1 MGLREQTDQ
10 QGEGLGAIVRKI
22 AASSECHDALPLV
35 WELCL
40 PASPQ
45 NSSVQLPTPSCTQQA
60 KIKREASSRKA
71 VSQARETKAGTMLE
85 PC

>member
-22 AASSECHDALPLV
+22 AAASECHDALPLV

-40 PASPQ
+40 PTSP
-45 NSSVQLPTPSCTQQA
+45 
-60 KIKREASSRKA
+60 
-71 VSQARETKAGTMLE
+71 
-85 PC
+85 